1 MKSIVLRSN
10 LIIHL
15 FALAHVAIVLLF
27 AVLGISDE
35 IALTCLTGLMI
46 ILVAYTCRLPLDI
59 AAVVALLFCFA
70 GFFMGTKGAEW
81 LLFLTQNHPSYLPNI
96 ICTFLTTEILGWSTY
111 FIARRLK
118 KGNQENSIEE

>member
-1 MKSIVLRSN
+1 MNKNKRKI
-10 LIIHL
+10 LIEFYATRIL
-15 FALAHVAIVLLF
+15 LYLVFVAIVTTCAIF
-27 AVLGISDE
+27 ANKILPFG
-35 IALTCLTGLMI
+35 I

-81 LLFLTQNHPSYLPNI
+81 LTFLTQNYPSYLPNI

-118 KGNQENSIEE
+118 NGNPENSIEE